1 MNISPAWSNRHT
13 LQALSG
19 PKPRQIFKGIYN
31 NFLLTADGTRQKSLL
46 VCASNQGE
54 GASTV
59 ALGLAIAAAEVQNQ
73 SVLLIDGNFSHPQ
86 VCEAFSLPELYGFG
100 DYLAGRIDLKSAV
113 KATTIPNL
121 QVMGAGV
128 APLNHVSLLESPAFN
143 NLLDRLAGAYPLIII
158 DGPAINALPESVVY
172 AGQVNRVFLVV
183 HSGITR
189 VQVVSA
195 ALAKLAAG
203 GCDKV
208 DLILNRRTFPIPLGI
223 YKRL

>member
-1 MNISPAWSNRHT
+1 MNIFPAWSNRQT
-13 LQALSG
+13 LQVLTG

-31 NFLLTADGTRQKSLL
+31 NFLLTTDGIRQKSLL

-86 VCEAFSLPELYGFG
+86 VCEAFGLPELYGFG

-158 DGPAINALPESVVY
+158 DGPAINVFPESVVY
-172 AGQVNRVFLVV
+172 ATQVNRVFLVV

-189 VQVVSA
+189 VQVVTT
-195 ALAKLAAG
+195 ALAKLAAS

-208 DLILNRRTFPIPLGI
+208 DLILNRRTFPIPIGI